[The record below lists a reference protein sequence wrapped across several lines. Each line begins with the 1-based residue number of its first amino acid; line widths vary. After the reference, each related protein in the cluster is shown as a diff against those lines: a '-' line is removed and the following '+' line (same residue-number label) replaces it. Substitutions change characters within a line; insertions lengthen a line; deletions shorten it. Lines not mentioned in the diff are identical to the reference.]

1 MANALRRKMFKL
13 GGSAN
18 THGVGIT
25 SGLKMKKGGKVE
37 PQATFGVGNNAL
49 RKIGPDG
56 KEREAHVAFLPFLA
70 PGLSTLLRLSPRL
83 LSGVRSGKGLES
95 LSRFFRAKP
104 TGPRAPGKVTPGGK
118 ATMKEVLE
126 SIKKGGGDFSKIGI
140 TPGARALTYADRLKQ
155 AARIGGAGIAGGAG
169 LGALS
174 SVLPEFDDSPD
185 DTFLENVLDVGRSG
199 AEGALDFMT
208 YLPSTIVQAPFRKFE
223 DIQGTSGAIRSLLYG
238 DKKDKDE
245 VGSSLVDK
253 SDSAKAQKEQKDE
266 FAGLSDKAA
275 RMAAAISKEN
285 NLATLSQAAADFGAS
300 ALAGQDLATAL
311 RTGSQPIFDELGRRR
326 DFEENIGGILAQQ
339 VLADEATQGAMIAE
353 AAKTGDPNAVLRM
366 QKYFDGYNEGVTN
379 ILPIDAKGGIDYS
392 TMAPG
397 TVYMDLEGVSGSRY
411 VAANADGT
419 DTEPF
424 DSIEDANAFAQS

>member
-25 SGLKMKKGGKVE
+25 SGLKMKKGGSV
-37 PQATFGVGNNAL
+37 ASLGLAGNNPS
-49 RKIGPDG
+49 KKMGPDN
-56 KEREAHVAFLPFLA
+56 KEREAHSPFAVLPFLA
-70 PGLSTLLRLSPRL
+70 PGLSTLLKLSPRL

-118 ATMKEVLE
+118 ASMKEVLE

-155 AARIGGAGIAGGAG
+155 AARIGGGAIAGGAG

-208 YLPSTIVQAPFRKFE
+208 YLPSTILQAPFRKLE

-238 DKKDKDE
+238 DKKDK
-245 VGSSLVDK
+245 VGSSLVEE
-253 SDSAKAQKEQKDE
+253 SDSAKTQKEQKDE

-275 RMAAAISKEN
+275 RMAAAIGKEN

-419 DTEPF
+419 DTQSF